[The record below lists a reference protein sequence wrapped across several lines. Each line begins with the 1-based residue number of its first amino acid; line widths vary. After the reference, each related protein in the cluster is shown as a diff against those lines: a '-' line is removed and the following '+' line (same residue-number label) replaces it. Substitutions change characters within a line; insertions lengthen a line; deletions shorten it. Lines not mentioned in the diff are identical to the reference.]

1 MIIKRMNQEAIQVKK
16 RRSPTKKK
24 ALTFEQINPKWSH
37 IIHGHPATGE
47 TTFTQN
53 HFILDLTNPKFC
65 VVGEAHGFK
74 GNYFHYTNDDFCQE
88 CFNHSLRFP
97 YMLEQPPAE
106 RKGEVESF
114 VYHWNT
120 EHM

>member
-1 MIIKRMNQEAIQVKK
+1 MSQEVVQVKK
-16 RRSPTKKK
+16 RRSSTEKK